1 MLPQNCKGVEWTELL
16 FQHIQPH
23 IGDDATYN
31 PHPHQHWGW
40 PISST
45 SSEAAYENL
54 QQPCHRVPS
63 CELIPHFPPPSVVFH
78 FMLGAG
84 SGLPLDFLPLTSEI
98 CPRFSS
104 VTSMIDAT
112 ELPSTAT
119 LLVDS
124 WCTLPKEAIRG
135 MSRLWPNLILRPVPR
150 PRPRLK
156 PKPGFKPRPKPKPR
170 PRPRPKHRIRKRMK
184 PVAVNFWERALIL
197 RLWENRLEPLWMR
210 GLMIVDH
217 RWAESG
223 WSSCSAAIHNEV
235 NQIQKHERGQ
245 TWRNYRHGNRVLFIT
260 ARSQLSSYSE
270 CSTSQASSVLL
281 PFWSLTKTKSAD
293 PLSFLDFYLASAFS
307 NR

>member
-1 MLPQNCKGVEWTELL
+1 MPSTILILINTGDGQYPAPLQRLL
-16 FQHIQPH
+16 MK
-23 IGDDATYN
+23 
-31 PHPHQHWGW
+31 
-40 PISST
+40 ISSNPVIVYHPVNSFPT
-45 SSEAAYENL
+45 SRLLVLCSI
-54 QQPCHRVPS
+54 S
-63 CELIPHFPPPSVVFH
+63 CLVQGV
-78 FMLGAG
+78 
-84 SGLPLDFLPLTSEI
+84 GLPLDFLPLISEI

-124 WCTLPKEAIRG
+124 WCALPKEAIRG

-170 PRPRPKHRIRKRMK
+170 PRPRPKHRIRKRMR
-184 PVAVNFWERALIL
+184 PVTVNFWERALIL

-235 NQIQKHERGQ
+235 SQIQKHERGQ

-260 ARSQLSSYSE
+260 ARSQLSSYFE
-270 CSTSQASSVLL
+270 CSTSQSSSVLL
-281 PFWSLTKTKSAD
+281 PSWSLTKTKSAD